1 MPTEYDHALHGKLA
15 LNNFGGIWNVGL
27 PLSPVCT
34 YCRQRSW
41 IQHDFCCFGPVNI
54 GNKVDRTFDIRAT
67 KLNVSATKSIVSAK
81 VDRVA
86 DLLQLRQQS
95 TFNKVDCIEFNF
107 VAMYRAIRRTSRF
120 VSGFI
125 TQSRYTNC
133 PFLLPRTSIVLLL
146 LYLQASEIQ
155 PQSPGVADAVQHV
168 NWPRQLVR
176 RRPVARWLAAAWS
189 AIRPHSWPH
198 TAAAHSTAVLA
209 VLQAAMPG
217 NGNPASELA
226 TQIHR
231 KFDVRVSATSQTG
244 NDAPASSS
252 LLHSRPHKMSMNGRI
267 NNHGI
272 CTARLQTQEECKH
285 RRHETLKQKQFKWI
299 K

>member
-107 VAMYRAIRRTSRF
+107 VAGYKTDIAIRQRFYYAVALYKLPILTSSHVDRAAAAVSTSERDSAAVSWRSRCRTTR
-120 VSGFI
+120 
-125 TQSRYTNC
+125 
-133 PFLLPRTSIVLLL
+133 
-146 LYLQASEIQ
+146 E
-155 PQSPGVADAVQHV
+155 
-168 NWPRQLVR
+168 
-176 RRPVARWLAAAWS
+176 LAAAT
-189 AIRPHSWPH
+189 RQ
-198 TAAAHSTAVLA
+198 TSTRC
-209 VLQAAMPG
+209 AMIG
-217 NGNPASELA
+217 CSVVSYST
-226 TQIHR
+226 TQLTTHCR
-231 KFDVRVSATSQTG
+231 CPFHG
-244 NDAPASSS
+244 GP
-252 LLHSRPHKMSMNGRI
+252 SRPAGRDARQRKPGQRTCDSDSPQI
-267 NNHGI
+267 R
-272 CTARLQTQEECKH
+272 CTGFRDQPN
-285 RRHETLKQKQFKWI
+285 R
-299 K
+299 

>member
-27 PLSPVCT
+27 YTSKPVYT
-34 YCRQRSW
+34 YCRQQSW
-41 IQHDFCCFGPVNI
+41 IQHDFCCFGPVYIGNSRQDVRHSGNKVERI
-54 GNKVDRTFDIRAT
+54 GNKVDRIGKSRPSCRFVAA
-67 KLNVSATKSIVSAK
+67 SAT
-81 VDRVA
+81 VDF
-86 DLLQLRQQS
+86 QQS
-95 TFNKVDCIEFNF
+95 WLCIEFNF

-133 PFLLPRTSIVLLL
+133 PFLLPHTSIVLLL

-176 RRPVARWLAAAWS
+176 RRPVERWLAAAWS

-226 TQIHR
+226 TRIHR

-285 RRHETLKQKQFKWI
+285 RRHETLKQKNSLNA
-299 K
+299 